1 MVQFTFGAVAIGMLA
16 ALTATATTASAAD
29 LDFSNPAVAL
39 SSDAVVASGSCIAK
53 YTVRLDD
60 LSISAEVI
68 AGQVAEHC
76 AKEISLAA
84 GMSAFLAGKPE
95 DFTKNLKYVQEEL
108 TKNAV
113 MRHRTATDAT
123 KLVQLR

>member
-16 ALTATATTASAAD
+16 ALTAAAAAASAGD

-60 LSISAEVI
+60 PSQSAELI

-84 GMSAFLAGKPE
+84 GMSAFLEGKPE
-95 DFTKNLKYVQEEL
+95 DYAKNLKYAQEEL

-113 MRHRTATDAT
+113 MRHRTATDPT
-123 KLVQLR
+123 KLAQLR

>member
-1 MVQFTFGAVAIGMLA
+1 
-16 ALTATATTASAAD
+16 
-29 LDFSNPAVAL
+29 
-39 SSDAVVASGSCIAK
+39 
-53 YTVRLDD
+53 LDD
-60 LSISAEVI
+60 PSQSAELI

-84 GMSAFLAGKPE
+84 GMSAFLEGKPE
-95 DFTKNLKYVQEEL
+95 DYAKNLKYAQEEL